1 MLQPH
6 NTPAF
11 RDISEKKKNPHTH
24 IKNKTKQKNPKRRI
38 HRWPFVKVSQY
49 NLIPGHREGR

>member
-11 RDISEKKKNPHTH
+11 RDISEKKKPHTH
-24 IKNKTKQKNPKRRI
+24 IKNKNQKSPKRRI

>member
-24 IKNKTKQKNPKRRI
+24 KNQTKTKNPKRRI
-38 HRWPFVKVSQY
+38 HRWPFVKVSQS
-49 NLIPGHREGR
+49 NLIPGHCEGR

>member
-24 IKNKTKQKNPKRRI
+24 KNQNKTKNPKRRI
-38 HRWPFVKVSQY
+38 HRWPFVKVSQS
-49 NLIPGHREGR
+49 NLIPGHCEGR